1 MTRPSNEPLSGDA
14 EPVLTLG
21 EIDAEPVHA
30 RRRRRHEPTTMFLN
44 VTAMIDVVFLLMTY
58 FILLASFAPIEQSIR
73 TSAPRQ
79 LQSSSAAAPRAP
91 DPFDPPSVTISVSV
105 RSLGAGPEQ
114 CAVITDAPAI
124 TSPTGVENLF
134 TKARDAR
141 GPILAPTQKFIIR
154 PELGTKWEH
163 ALAVLNAL
171 RRAGYDQVTFANPST
186 PAPARPTP

>member
-1 MTRPSNEPLSGDA
+1 
-14 EPVLTLG
+14 
-21 EIDAEPVHA
+21 
-30 RRRRRHEPTTMFLN
+30 MFLN

-79 LQSSSAAAPRAP
+79 LQSNSAAAPATP
-91 DPFDPPSVTISVSV
+91 DPFEPPSVTISVSV
-105 RSLGAGPEQ
+105 RSLGGGPEQ
-114 CAVITDAPAI
+114 CAVTSDAPSLTPERAQ
-124 TSPTGVENLF
+124 SSVEDLF

-141 GPILAPTQKFIIR
+141 GPVLAPTQKFIIR

-171 RRAGYDQVTFANPST
+171 RRAGYDQVTFANPTT